1 MTRANGGFGD
11 HANAEP
17 VADEAFG
24 DTTADVVTLYFG
36 PICRRG
42 KLRHPPRH
50 L

>member
-1 MTRANGGFGD
+1 MTRADGGFGD
-11 HANAEP
+11 QASAEP

-42 KLRHPPRH
+42 KLRHPLRH